1 MVDAATTSEAVGFIT
16 LMQEL
21 KRKLRSWEQRVEV
34 FRAGEK
40 ILDRQRFQ
48 FPASWVYVDNVEGE
62 WGAFNEIVKRK
73 ESSVQTQI
81 GTLQMQ
87 IVAED
92 RAVEQKT
99 AELLQVWEKE
109 KPVQVWYFIHTL
121 TTTFKLGESL
131 PKGGSLSSVCAYA
144 LYTYVGY
151 FVCVQ
156 PAAYRHMFVPSL
168 RETCVQRMLPTCSPS
183 SRASSLDSR
192 KTGTTSSKPKRPWS

>member
-1 MVDAATTSEAVGFIT
+1 MDAATTSEAVGFIT

-21 KRKLRSWEQRVEV
+21 KRKMRSWEQQVEV

-48 FPASWVYVDNVEGE
+48 FPTNWVYVDNVEGE

-99 AELLQVWEKE
+99 AELLQLWEKD
-109 KPVQVWYFIHTL
+109 KPVQVNTWFSHFTR
-121 TTTFKLGESL
+121 ESSIVFFGHCIRKMEWCFYTPL
-131 PKGGSLSSVCAYA
+131 SL
-144 LYTYVGY
+144 
-151 FVCVQ
+151 
-156 PAAYRHMFVPSL
+156 
-168 RETCVQRMLPTCSPS
+168 
-183 SRASSLDSR
+183 
-192 KTGTTSSKPKRPWS
+192 

>member
-1 MVDAATTSEAVGFIT
+1 MLFQYRSDLENHVVDAATTSEAVGFIT

-21 KRKLRSWEQRVEV
+21 KRKMRSWEQQVEV

-87 IVAED
+87 IVTED

-109 KPVQVWYFIHTL
+109 KPVQVCVHTISCI
-121 TTTFKLGESL
+121 FK
-131 PKGGSLSSVCAYA
+131 
-144 LYTYVGY
+144 T
-151 FVCVQ
+151 
-156 PAAYRHMFVPSL
+156 PS
-168 RETCVQRMLPTCSPS
+168 CMCF
-183 SRASSLDSR
+183 
-192 KTGTTSSKPKRPWS
+192 